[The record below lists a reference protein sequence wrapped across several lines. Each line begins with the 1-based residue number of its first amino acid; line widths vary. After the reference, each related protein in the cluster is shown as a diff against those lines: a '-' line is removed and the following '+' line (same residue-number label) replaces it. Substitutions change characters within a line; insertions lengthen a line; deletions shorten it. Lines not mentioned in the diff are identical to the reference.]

1 MLLLV
6 LRLKEN
12 NKIKA
17 SERKLFCFMRHIYF
31 LLFIFSFSG
40 FSQQK
45 VIKTV
50 DDKTMEISVL
60 SFGLD
65 YVEIVNSDANQLEIE
80 LKDEN
85 FVDYQIVVNEAN
97 SSCKIS
103 FKKAVLERESPIF
116 KKFITKRTSKVSAV
130 LKIPQ
135 NKRITIFGKDIDV
148 YSKSYN
154 GDLKIYVDK
163 GEIQLHKIMHQTEV
177 RLFNGNI
184 SATVSK
190 TNIDITSNN
199 GVILINNQK
208 HLKKYN
214 QKKSTNNKSLA
225 IKSINANIKL
235 TSL

>member
-17 SERKLFCFMRHIYF
+17 SFWKLFCFMKHIYF
-31 LLFIFSFSG
+31 LLFIFSISG

-80 LKDEN
+80 LKDVN
-85 FVDYQIVVNEAN
+85 AKDYQIVVNQTN
-97 SSCKIS
+97 SLFKIS
-103 FKKAVLERESPIF
+103 FKREVLEGETKVFR
-116 KKFITKRTSKVSAV
+116 KFITKRISKVNAV

-135 NKRITIFGKDIDV
+135 NKKITIFGKHVDI

-163 GEIQLHKIMHQTEV
+163 GDIQLNQIKQNTEV
-177 RLFNGNI
+177 RLFGGNI
-184 SATVSK
+184 SGTVSK
-190 TNIDITSNN
+190 ANINVTSNN
-199 GVILINNQK
+199 GTVLINNK
-208 HLKKYN
+208 IYSRSIKAP
-214 QKKSTNNKSLA
+214 TIFNKSNNEL
-225 IKSINANIKL
+225 I
-235 TSL
+235 

>member
-1 MLLLV
+1 M
-6 LRLKEN
+6 K
-12 NKIKA
+12 
-17 SERKLFCFMRHIYF
+17 HIYF
-31 LLFIFSFSG
+31 LLFIFSISG

-80 LKDEN
+80 LKDVN
-85 FVDYQIVVNEAN
+85 AKDYQIVVNQTN
-97 SSCKIS
+97 SLFKIS
-103 FKKAVLERESPIF
+103 FKREVLEGETKVFR
-116 KKFITKRTSKVSAV
+116 KFITKRISKVNAV

-135 NKRITIFGKDIDV
+135 NKKITIFGKHVDI

-163 GEIQLHKIMHQTEV
+163 GDIQLNQIKQNTEV
-177 RLFNGNI
+177 RLFNGNVSGSI
-184 SATVSK
+184 SNA
-190 TNIDITSNN
+190 NINVTSNN
-199 GVILINNQK
+199 GTVLINNK
-208 HLKKYN
+208 IYSKKYN
-214 QKKSTNNKSLA
+214 QKKTTNNKSLA

>member
-1 MLLLV
+1 M
-6 LRLKEN
+6 K
-12 NKIKA
+12 
-17 SERKLFCFMRHIYF
+17 HIYF
-31 LLFIFSFSG
+31 LLFIFSISG

-45 VIKTV
+45 IIKTV

-80 LKDEN
+80 LKDVN
-85 FVDYQIVVNEAN
+85 AKDYQIVVNQTN
-97 SSCKIS
+97 SSFKIS
-103 FKKAVLERESPIF
+103 FKRVVLEGETKVFR
-116 KKFITKRTSKVSAV
+116 KFITKRISKVNAV

-135 NKRITIFGKDIDV
+135 NKKITIFGKHVDI

-163 GEIQLHKIMHQTEV
+163 GDIQLNQIKQNTEV
-177 RLFNGNI
+177 RLFGGNI
-184 SATVSK
+184 SGTVSK
-190 TNIDITSNN
+190 ANINVTSNN
-199 GVILINNQK
+199 GTVLINNK
-208 HLKKYN
+208 SYSKKYN

-225 IKSINANIKL
+225 VKSINANIKL